1 MQRNFRYL
9 AGAAALA
16 GTLALTGSAGA
27 SPNGVKVGTLTCHV
41 SSGWGF
47 VFGSSKEIN
56 CGYSPGHGV
65 YDRYVGHIDKFG
77 VDVGYT
83 QSGVIVWAV
92 IAPTSDVGPGALA
105 GKYGGATAS
114 ATAGVG
120 IGVNALV
127 GGFKDSITLQ
137 PVSIEGNTGLNVA
150 AGIGAM
156 TLTSTATP
164 K

>member
-1 MQRNFRYL
+1 MHRKFQL
-9 AGAAALA
+9 LMGAAALA
-16 GTLALTGSAGA
+16 GAMALTGSASA

-41 SSGWGF
+41 HSGWGF
-47 VFGSSKEIN
+47 VFGSSKQVDCN
-56 CGYSPGHGV
+56 YNPGHGV
-65 YDRYVGHIDKFG
+65 YDHYVGHIDKFG
-77 VDVGYT
+77 VDIGYT
-83 QSGVIVWAV
+83 QNGVIVWEV
-92 IAPTSDVGPGALA
+92 IAPTADVGPGALR
-105 GKYGGATAS
+105 GKYGGATVS

-120 IGVNALV
+120 VGVHALV

-156 TLTSTATP
+156 TLASTVKP

>member
-1 MQRNFRYL
+1 MQKKFRY
-9 AGAAALA
+9 AVGAAALA
-16 GTLALTGSAGA
+16 GAMALSGVANAGD
-27 SPNGVKVGTLTCHV
+27 GVKVGTLTCYV

-47 VFGSSKEIN
+47 IFGSSKDIRCN
-56 CGYSPGHGV
+56 YSPNKGV
-65 YDRYVGHIDKFG
+65 SDHYKGHIDKFG
-77 VDVGYT
+77 VDIGYT

-92 IAPTSDVGPGALA
+92 VAPTSDVGPGALA

-120 IGVNALV
+120 VGVNALV
-127 GGFKDSITLQ
+127 GGFKDSFTLQ

-156 TLTSTATP
+156 TLVEAR
-164 K
+164 

>member
-1 MQRNFRYL
+1 MQNKFRY
-9 AGAAALA
+9 AVAAAALA
-16 GTLALTGSAGA
+16 GAMALSGA
-27 SPNGVKVGTLTCHV
+27 ANAADGVKVGTLTCHV
-41 SSGWGF
+41 ASGFGF
-47 VFGSSKEIN
+47 IFGSSKEIHCN
-56 CGYSPGHGV
+56 YSPNKGMSDH
-65 YDRYVGHIDKFG
+65 YVGHIDKFG
-77 VDVGYT
+77 VDIGYT

-120 IGVNALV
+120 VGVNALV
-127 GGFKDSITLQ
+127 GGFKDSFTLQ

-156 TLTSTATP
+156 TLVESR
-164 K
+164 